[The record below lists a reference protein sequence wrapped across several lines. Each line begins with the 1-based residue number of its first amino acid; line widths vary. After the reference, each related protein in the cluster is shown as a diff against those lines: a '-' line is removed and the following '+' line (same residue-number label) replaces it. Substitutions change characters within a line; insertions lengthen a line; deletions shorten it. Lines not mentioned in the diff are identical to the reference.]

1 MDELDIDFDPDFDEL
16 TIYERLDNIEN
27 VLLELLKVSLDS
39 DNKTLIGVRV
49 SQKVLNKLKNIRE
62 EMRREQKR

>member
-1 MDELDIDFDPDFDEL
+1 MDFDPDFDEL

-49 SQKVLNKLKNIRE
+49 SQKVLNKLKSIRE